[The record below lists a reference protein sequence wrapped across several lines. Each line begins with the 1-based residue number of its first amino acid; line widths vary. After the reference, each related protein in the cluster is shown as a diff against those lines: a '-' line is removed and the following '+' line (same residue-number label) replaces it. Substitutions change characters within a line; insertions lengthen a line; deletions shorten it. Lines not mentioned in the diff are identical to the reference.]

1 MTDVTPWAPGSAGPP
16 ASFADAVR
24 SEGTKFRTLRSARYT
39 LLAVLVLAFGFAV
52 LFSAGAG
59 NMWTKRSP
67 ADQVGFDPANV
78 SLLGGVLL
86 TQLAIGVLGVLIVA
100 SEYGTGMIRSSLTTV
115 PRRGRLLGAKAL
127 VFAVVAL
134 VTGQVAAFGAILLG
148 QAVLS
153 SVDAPHTS
161 LGAAGVPRAVIGG
174 GVYLLLVGLLGV
186 ACGFLIRSTAGAIT
200 TTIAVTLVLPLM
212 LGFLPE
218 TISRYYPIVA
228 GQRVMVV
235 VPDGSGLGPWTGL
248 GIMVVTVLLLFGVA
262 YAVFEQ
268 RDA

>member
-1 MTDVTPWAPGSAGPP
+1 MTDVTTRASAPAGPP
-16 ASFADAVR
+16 ATFADAVR
-24 SEGTKFRTLRSARYT
+24 SEATKFRTLRSVRYT
-39 LLAVLVLAFGFAV
+39 VLAVIVLAFGFGV

-67 ADQVGFDPANV
+67 ADQAGFDPTNV
-78 SLLGGVLL
+78 SLQGGVLL
-86 TQLAIGVLGVLIVA
+86 TQLAIGVLGVLIVT
-100 SEYGTGMIRSSLTTV
+100 SEYATGMIRSSLVAV
-115 PRRGRLLGAKAL
+115 PRRSWLLGAKAL

-134 VTGQVAAFGAILLG
+134 VVGQIAAFGAFLLG

-153 SVDAPHTS
+153 SVHAPRTG
-161 LGAAGVPRAVIGG
+161 LDAAGVAGAVIGG
-174 GVYLLLVGLLGV
+174 GLFLLLVGLLGV

-212 LGFLPE
+212 LGSLPDAV
-218 TISRYYPIVA
+218 SRYYPITA

-235 VPDGSGLGPWTGL
+235 VPDASGLGPWAGLSVLAATVVVLL
-248 GIMVVTVLLLFGVA
+248 GIA
-262 YAVFEQ
+262 YAVFNR